1 MGHDQ
6 CVAVILPCFGDI
18 TLRLHR
24 SQLGKAAA
32 RFDLAHGFADRCLH
46 LVRIHRLKQVITGT
60 QMHGLVGILEQAV
73 GRNEDHLA
81 LRALFQHRTGRIQT
95 VHAGHF
101 NVHQDQVCAPQHRRI
116 CRLAA
121 VFGCLNGDLM
131 LKAAGHDIRQSF
143 SFQYLVIRDQQANHS
158 SNSSSFS
165 TNGRYSTTA
174 VPRPGW
180 DRITRRLFRSSRR
193 RRAATL

>member
-6 CVAVILPCFGDI
+6 CVAVILPCFGGI
-18 TLRLHR
+18 TLRISFLLHR

-46 LVRIHRLKQVITGT
+46 LVRVHRLEQVITGT

-73 GRNEDHLA
+73 GRDKDHLA
-81 LRALFQHRTGRIQT
+81 LRAI
-95 VHAGHF
+95 
-101 NVHQDQVCAPQHRRI
+101 
-116 CRLAA
+116 
-121 VFGCLNGDLM
+121 FGCLNGDLV
-131 LKAAGHDIRQSF
+131 LKAAGNDIRQSF
-143 SFQYLVIRDQQANHS
+143 SFQYFVIRDQQANHS